1 MSMHTAYRAS
11 RSASDGN
18 QSILVACDILGA
30 GQALEHDTQL
40 IETEVDR
47 FNQAADSSVTQH
59 LLSSLQARSRVKE
72 LIAAN
77 RHKDEFLAMVC
88 HELRNPIA
96 SMQNAVSI
104 LRKHGGE
111 DATLLLRIHA
121 LIDRQLGN
129 MRQLAEGLL
138 DVSQITRGHVRLKC
152 ERLDLCEVVRA
163 AVETLQ
169 PDFDERCHR
178 LVMTLPEFPIWLQ
191 ADANRLEQ
199 VFVNLLGNGSKYMNA
214 GGELTV
220 AVHVDDSHAIVRV
233 RDAGIGI
240 AREML
245 PHVFELFVQAE
256 DVMTGSEPG
265 LGIGLALV
273 RMLVELHGGEVSA
286 LSAGV
291 GKGSEFTVR
300 LPQRD

>member
-1 MSMHTAYRAS
+1 MLTAHRVS
-11 RSASDGN
+11 RRSSDRN
-18 QSILVACDILGA
+18 QSILVARDIFGA
-30 GQALEHDTQL
+30 RQALEDDTQF
-40 IETEVDR
+40 IEANADR
-47 FNQAADSSVTQH
+47 FNPANSSVMQH
-59 LLSSLQARSRVKE
+59 LLSSLQTRSRVKE

-96 SMQNAVSI
+96 SIQNAVSI
-104 LRKHGGE
+104 LRKQPGE

-138 DVSQITRGHVRLKC
+138 DVSQTTRGHVHLKC
-152 ERLDLCEVVRA
+152 ERLDLCEIVRA

-169 PDFDERCHR
+169 SNFDQRSHR
-178 LVMTLPEFPIWLQ
+178 IAMTLPGSPVWLQ

-199 VFVNLLGNGSKYMNA
+199 VFVNVLGNGSKYMDV

-220 AVHVDDSHAIVRV
+220 SVHVHESHALVRV

-240 AREML
+240 AQEML
-245 PHVFELFVQAE
+245 PHVFDLFVQA
-256 DVMTGSEPG
+256 DDAMKRSASG

-273 RMLVELHGGEVSA
+273 RMLVELHGGTVSA
-286 LSAGV
+286 VSAGL
-291 GKGSEFTVR
+291 GRGSEFEVR
-300 LPQRD
+300 LPQTT